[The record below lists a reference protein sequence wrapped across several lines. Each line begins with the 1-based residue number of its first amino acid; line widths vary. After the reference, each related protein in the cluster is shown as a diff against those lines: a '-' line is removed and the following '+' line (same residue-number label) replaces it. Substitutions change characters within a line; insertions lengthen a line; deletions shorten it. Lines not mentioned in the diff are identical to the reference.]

1 MSILNDI
8 TLGQYYPVDSFV
20 HRLDP
25 RTKLIVILVGMTILL
40 LVNKIA
46 LMVIVFLLL
55 LVTIKVARLP
65 LKLLLGNL
73 KPFIWLFLITF
84 FIHLFITENS
94 GTVNLPVLNIPVNK
108 LGAIAG
114 ISYSLRLAVLI
125 ILAALLTLTTSPVE
139 MTDALENLFSPLKK
153 MKIPV
158 HDLIMM
164 MTLSLR
170 FVPTLLMEA
179 DKLRK
184 AQISRGVSFQG
195 NIFQKVKNV
204 VPFILPLFL
213 SVFRRADELALA
225 MDARCYTG
233 GEGRTRYKELSFGRN
248 DYFLFAGAAVLI
260 IVFIISR

>member
-1 MSILNDI
+1 
-8 TLGQYYPVDSFV
+8 
-20 HRLDP
+20 
-25 RTKLIVILVGMTILL
+25 
-40 LVNKIA
+40 
-46 LMVIVFLLL
+46 LLL
-55 LVTIKVARLP
+55 LLAAIEAARLP
-65 LKLLLGNL
+65 MKLLLRNL
-73 KPFIWLFLITF
+73 KPFIWLFLITL

-94 GTVNLPVLNIPVNK
+94 ETVNLPIINLSVNK
-108 LGAIAG
+108 LGLIAG

-139 MTDALENLFSPLKK
+139 MTDALEKLFSPLKK
-153 MKIPV
+153 LKIPV

-195 NIFQKVKNV
+195 NIFKKIKNI

-248 DYFLFAGAAVLI
+248 DYLLFAGMAVLM